1 MFPKTSAFFRK
12 HVLSDFW
19 GIKAILKHIYI
30 YILFSYKK
38 KHPDL
43 DPTDLGLVFGILIY
57 VDDDA
62 GDNDDDDDDGGGGDD
77 AP

>member
-1 MFPKTSAFFRK
+1 MGNQGNT
-12 HVLSDFW
+12 
-19 GIKAILKHIYI
+19 KAYIYI
-30 YILFSYKK
+30 YYFPIK

-57 VDDDA
+57 VDDHA